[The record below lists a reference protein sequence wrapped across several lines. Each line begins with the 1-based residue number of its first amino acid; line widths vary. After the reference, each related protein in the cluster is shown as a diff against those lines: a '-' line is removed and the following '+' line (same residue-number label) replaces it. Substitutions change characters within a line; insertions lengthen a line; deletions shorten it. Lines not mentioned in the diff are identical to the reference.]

1 MAKGKKYQQQKQEVV
16 QTGPVV
22 EEPKV
27 FHNAIA
33 IDFGDDSCTVGY
45 FSHKENKVI
54 IIQNEDG
61 DFQTPS
67 VLSFTQ
73 EELFVGKPAV
83 QNEARNAKNTV
94 YNIKSL
100 LAGKGAH
107 DTAYPFQ
114 ITQTDEGVSVTVQYK
129 GEERTYQLQELVS
142 LVLEK
147 MKSIAEFFLS
157 KKVTRAV
164 ITVPKYFDESQRSV
178 IVKASESLG
187 MQVIQ
192 LVDDAVA
199 AAICYGLDEP
209 QPQQT
214 GDVTALVVDIGRHTS
229 RTAIVKS
236 HLSSGTLEVVSND
249 LTWDCGGDVLD
260 ASVVQHFLNDIESRY
275 FDGKE
280 AQFKEAV
287 TSNLR
292 VMARLRLESER
303 CKLILSQTNTA
314 NVELD
319 SLFDG
324 VDYSYTL
331 TRARFD
337 NFIAEPVKALTD
349 LVKRTIASSNSKVD
363 RILLVGASAAIP
375 KIQEQIKSL
384 NIPNNCD
391 KLIDEPIMSGA
402 AIQGYLLRTRIDH
415 RQEHS
420 SQLTS
425 IGDDTSLVVERVP
438 VTSTSIGLQAN
449 GGLSAVI
456 VPRGTSL
463 PVETTHLISNATP
476 NQDGKLLIKV
486 VQGERPFAKDNNLVN
501 LPQYAILCGSGAS
514 DRGQQ
519 QVELVV
525 KVSLEGKLALSARD
539 ADTKQALK
547 IAPTKEAY
555 TNGVGAYP
563 SVQDILDHAVKHA
576 DEDKTRTAGAEAR
589 SKLETYVYRMRA
601 KHIDDESTRKLS
613 DETIK
618 WIQEHEEGAHQEY
631 LMKLREYHGA
641 LPK

>member
-1 MAKGKKYQQQKQEVV
+1 MAKGKKVAPKNQKQDAQTTQSTDEV
-16 QTGPVV
+16 
-22 EEPKV
+22 KV

-45 FSHKENKVI
+45 FSHKEGKVI

-83 QNEARNAKNTV
+83 HNEARNAKNTV

-100 LAGKGAH
+100 LAGGGAH

-114 ITQTDEGVSVTVQYK
+114 IEQTEEGVSVQVQYK
-129 GEERTYQLQELVS
+129 GESRTYQLYELVS
-142 LVLEK
+142 LVLAK
-147 MKSIAEFFLS
+147 MKSIAEFYLS

-164 ITVPKYFDESQRSV
+164 ITVPKYFDEAQRAVV
-178 IVKASESLG
+178 IKASENIDLE
-187 MQVIQ
+187 VIQ
-192 LVDDAVA
+192 LLDDPIA
-199 AAICYGLDEP
+199 AAICYGLDEV
-209 QPQQT
+209 T
-214 GDVTALVVDIGRHTS
+214 KDAGDVTALVVDVGRHTS

-236 HLSSGTLEVVSND
+236 HNTTGCLAVVSNN
-249 LTWDCGGDVLD
+249 LTWECGGDILD
-260 ASVVQHFLNDIESRY
+260 DCIVQFLLTDIESRY
-275 FDGKE
+275 FSDSNE
-280 AQFKEAV
+280 RFRESV
-287 TSNLR
+287 TNSLR

-303 CKLILSQTNTA
+303 CKLILSQSNTA
-314 NVELD
+314 SIELD

-331 TRARFD
+331 NRARLD
-337 NFIAEPVKALTD
+337 NLIAEPVKALLD
-349 LVKRTIASSNSKVD
+349 LVKRTIAGEKSKID

-375 KIQEQIKSL
+375 QIQESIKAL

-402 AIQGYLLRTRIDH
+402 AIQAYLLRTRIDH
-415 RQEHS
+415 RIEHK
-420 SQLTS
+420 SQLENV
-425 IGDDTSLVVERVP
+425 GDDVSLVDERVP

-449 GGLSAVI
+449 GGLTAVI
-456 VPRGTSL
+456 VPKGTSL
-463 PVETTHLISNATP
+463 PHTATHLVSNATP
-476 NQDGKLLIKV
+476 NKDGKLLIKV

-501 LPQYAILCGSGAS
+501 FPQYAILCGNEAQ

-519 QVELVV
+519 HVELIVN
-525 KVSLEGKLALSARD
+525 VSAEGKLSFKAVDSE
-539 ADTKQALK
+539 TKQPLK
-547 IAPTKEAY
+547 LAPTSEPY

-563 SVQDILDHAVKHA
+563 SVQDILDDAEKNV
-576 DEDKTRTAGAEAR
+576 DSDKVRVSGAEAR

-601 KHIDDESTRKLS
+601 KNIDDESARKLS
-613 DETIK
+613 DDTIK
-618 WIQEHEEGAHQEY
+618 WIQENEEGTHQDY

-641 LPK
+641 IPK